1 MLMKQKLLI
10 IFLLLGLFGCE
21 DIDQPMT
28 REFTESSFWR
38 DEKDALD
45 ALSSAYENMYHSDY
59 YFGNEAL
66 SDNGYN
72 KATSFE
78 GVGQI
83 ASGSYD
89 SRTPR
94 VSNEW
99 GYHYTAIRKCNI
111 VLENVD
117 RISGSSEEM
126 INRIKAEARFIRAF
140 SLFHL
145 AAWYGD
151 VPLVTNILSLSEAQT
166 ITRTPKVEVFD
177 FILQEL
183 NDIQASLPVTYNE
196 TNRGRITRAAAI
208 GMRARLNLYAG
219 NWSEVIADC
228 EKLINTD
235 ENGDFA
241 LYSDYGDLF
250 SVAAEYNSEIILD
263 IEFGGARLQGT
274 QRIFLPQTVGKLRS
288 NLVPTRAL
296 VDNYIMLN
304 GKPIGDAESGYDE
317 NNPYENRDP
326 RLERTIIRHGSEII
340 DFDGAT
346 QTILT
351 EPGSDPAINTI
362 ADQGASATGYYF
374 RKYYDRTAVNYNSG
388 VNLILLRYADVLLM
402 YAEAKNEVAQFNAD
416 IWDETI
422 RPIRERAGFTE
433 SGAVDFD
440 ATLSQEQLR
449 ELIRSERRSELAFEG
464 LRVFDIRR
472 WETADEVLNQPVK
485 GIKVTGQFPQDADG
499 NLLVEDRLFENP
511 KHYLWPIP
519 QFELDQN
526 SNLYPNNSGW

>member
-1 MLMKQKLLI
+1 MKRILLI
-10 IFLLLGLFGCE
+10 TLLLVGFFSCE

-45 ALSSAYENMYHSDY
+45 ALASAYENMYHSDY
-59 YFGNEAL
+59 FFGNEAL

-89 SRTPR
+89 SRTAR
-94 VSNEW
+94 VNNEW

-117 RISGSSEEM
+117 RIAGSTDEV
-126 INRIKAEARFIRAF
+126 IKRIKAEARFIRAF

-145 AAWYGD
+145 AEWYGD
-151 VPLVTNILSLSEAQT
+151 VPLVTTVLTLSEAQT
-166 ITRTPKVEVFD
+166 LVRTPKADVIAFV
-177 FILQEL
+177 LQEL
-183 NDIQASLPVTYNE
+183 NDIQQDLPVAYDE
-196 TNRGRITRAAAI
+196 SNRGRITRAASIA
-208 GMRARLNLYAG
+208 MRARVNLHSG
-219 NWSEVIADC
+219 NWAEVIADC
-228 EKLINTD
+228 EKLINTGD
-235 ENGDFA
+235 NGSFS
-241 LYSDYGDLF
+241 LHNNYEGLF

-263 IEFGGARLQGT
+263 IQFGGARLQGT
-274 QRIFLPQTVGKLRS
+274 QRFFLPQTVGKLRS

-304 GKPIGDAESGYDE
+304 GKPIDAADAGYDE
-317 NNPYENRDP
+317 NNPFENRDP
-326 RLERTIIRHGSEII
+326 RLDMTIIHHGSEIV
-340 DFDGAT
+340 DFDGVT

-351 EPGSDPAINTI
+351 EPGSDPAINSI
-362 ADQGASATGYYF
+362 SDQGASATGYYF

-402 YAEAKNEVAQFNAD
+402 YAEAKNELGQFDAD
-416 IWDETI
+416 IWDKTI

-433 SGAVDFD
+433 AGALEFD
-440 ATLSQEQLR
+440 VALTQDELR

-472 WETADEVLNQPVK
+472 WQIADEVLNEPLK
-485 GIKVTGQFPQDADG
+485 GIKVTGQFPQDPDD
-499 NLLVEDRLFENP
+499 NLLVEERIFENP
-511 KHYLWPIP
+511 TH
-519 QFELDQN
+519 
-526 SNLYPNNSGW
+526 